1 MSLTKTFDFGDE
13 SVARDYD
20 AVIVPTLFY
29 PWASRLV
36 EQHRPWDG
44 RRVLDVAT
52 GTGVVAQFVG
62 KRVGPEGK
70 VIGADINPQML
81 AAARR
86 RCADLA
92 TSVEFVQTPAHPL
105 QIPSNSIDVI
115 TCQQGFQFFPDR
127 RAAAGEM
134 HRVLRDGGKVIV
146 STWRSVSECRGFG
159 VVCDALE
166 AIGEPDIASSMRV
179 PFDNMPQDELVEH
192 FEAAGFGNIELE
204 QHEIDMLLEQ
214 GPEQAIEVAYATP
227 IGPPLR
233 ALPEERQAQF
243 RSALTDLVAQSSNGV
258 TNMGAMVSN
267 LLTAEKTA

>member
-1 MSLTKTFDFGDE
+1 MSGSKEFDFGDD

-20 AVIVPTLFY
+20 AVIVPTLFHA
-29 PWASRLV
+29 WTERLV
-36 EQHRPWDG
+36 DQHGPWEG

-62 KRVGPEGK
+62 RQVGADGK

-86 RCADLA
+86 RCADLGPA
-92 TSVEFVQTPAHPL
+92 VELVETPAHPL
-105 QIPSNSIDVI
+105 NIPDDAVDVV

-127 RAAAGEM
+127 RAAAHEM

-146 STWRSVSECRGFG
+146 STWLPVSECRGFG

-166 AIGEPDIASSMRV
+166 AIGEPDIAASMRV
-179 PFDNMPQDELVEH
+179 PFDNMPQDELLSH
-192 FEAAGFGNIELE
+192 FESAGFRDIVLE
-204 QHEIDMLLEQ
+204 RHEIDMLLDG
-214 GPEQAIEVAYATP
+214 GPDQAVDVAYATP

-233 ALPEERQAQF
+233 ALSEERQQQF
-243 RSALTDLVAQSSNGV
+243 QRTLIELVEQNSNGAV
-258 TNMGAMVSN
+258 NMGAMVSN
-267 LLTAEKTA
+267 VLTARKSG